1 MSLTQRQADRMAS
14 RLLRCIQAVEKKYTW
29 DFQAMPLRHLERLS
43 DWYGRL
49 VWLDVEP
56 NKCAQRQ
63 FILDAVRKSRLAEV
77 AA

>member
-1 MSLTQRQADRMAS
+1 MAS
-14 RLLRCIQAVEKKYTW
+14 RLLRSIQAVEKKYQW
-29 DFQAMPLRHLERLS
+29 DFHAMPLRHVERLS

-56 NKCAQRQ
+56 NTCAQRQ
-63 FILDAVRKSRLAEV
+63 FILDVVRKSRLAEV